1 MQTGPKKRKN
11 ILRELLKA
19 GKPTLGTHVHV
30 SWPGMVE
37 VIGYSGGMD
46 YIEFSGEYAPYDLYA
61 LENFGRAI
69 DLFPHMSSM
78 IKIDQE
84 PRTYLAG
91 RAIGSGIQN
100 LLFADIRSVEDTRE
114 AVAAA
119 RAETPRTKGYVGA
132 AMRRDVGYLLTC
144 GSPIYVDQLQDGV
157 VALMI
162 EKDSAVE
169 NLESILSVPGVDMI
183 QFGPAD
189 YSMSIGIPGQWNHP
203 RIREAERFVIE
214 TALKMSIPPRVE
226 LGDFRDADR
235 YLKMGVKH
243 FCVGWDIDIIHKY
256 CKDQGAVFAEV
267 FGKER
272 NKAKGRRAIKVE
284 AGYAAARKRR
294 KIVS

>member
-11 ILRELLKA
+11 VLRELLKA

-30 SWPGMVE
+30 TWPGMVE

-100 LLFADIRSVEDTRE
+100 LLFADIRSVEDARE
-114 AVAAA
+114 SVAAA
-119 RAETPRTKGYVGA
+119 RAETPKTKGYMGA

-144 GSPIYVDQLQDGV
+144 GSQIYVDQLQDGV

-169 NLESILSVPGVDMI
+169 NLEAILSVPGVDMV

-203 RIREAERFVIE
+203 RVREAERFVIE
-214 TALKMSIPPRVE
+214 TALKMGVAPRVE
-226 LGDFRDADR
+226 LGDFRDGDR
-235 YLKMGVKH
+235 YLQMGVKQ
-243 FCVGWDIDIIHKY
+243 FCVGWDIDIIHRY
-256 CKDQGAVFAEV
+256 CKDQGAAFAQV
-267 FGKER
+267 FGKDR
-272 NKAKGRRAIKVE
+272 SRFKDRVGLKKPD

-294 KIVS
+294 K